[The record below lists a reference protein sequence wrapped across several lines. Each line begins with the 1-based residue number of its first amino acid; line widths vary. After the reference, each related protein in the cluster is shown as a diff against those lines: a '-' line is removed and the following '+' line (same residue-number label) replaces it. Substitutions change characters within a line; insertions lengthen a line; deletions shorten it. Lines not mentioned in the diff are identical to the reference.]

1 MIEAVGSVDAPDE
14 LRSLQNQ
21 LGNTLR
27 SLRTQLNRVQSLAN
41 AGDLE
46 AAIAATELLISI
58 EQLRTTIAAIQDAG
72 SAG

>member
-1 MIEAVGSVDAPDE
+1 VIEAVGSVDAPDE

-46 AAIAATELLISI
+46 AAVAATEMLISI

>member
-46 AAIAATELLISI
+46 AAVAATEMLISI

>member
-1 MIEAVGSVDAPDE
+1 VIENVGSVDAPDE

-27 SLRTQLNRVQSLAN
+27 SLRTQLNRVQSIAN
-41 AGDLE
+41 SGDLE
-46 AAIAATELLISI
+46 AAVAATERLISI

-72 SAG
+72 STG